1 MTKDTQSRWD
11 EFERRCV
18 PSSVGPMPRKT
29 LRLAFCAGMLAL
41 RDAYIEEAM
50 QPRETRIAAVDAMNA
65 DLDAFA
71 ESVLADAKE
80 VFHG

>member
-18 PSSVGPMPRKT
+18 PSSIGPMPRKT

-50 QPRETRIAAVDAMNA
+50 QPRETLDAAVDAMNA

-80 VFHG
+80 VFHV